1 MLLEVKNLNVFY
13 DEIQALWDVSFNV
26 EKGET
31 VCIIGPNG
39 AGKTTLLN
47 TIMGFLSPKQGT
59 IKFNGKEISKMPIH
73 KRVEM
78 GIALAPEGR
87 HLFPYMTVY
96 QNLVMGAF
104 TPRARKKLKENL
116 EMVYEMFPILKERKD
131 QKAGTLSGGEQQML
145 VLGRGLMSSPEL
157 FMLDE
162 PSSGLAPKIVATVL
176 ETVKKLNEEYGLT
189 ILLVEQN
196 VHVALEISHRGYVIE
211 NGRIVLAGEA
221 KELLYNEHVKR
232 AYLGI

>member
-1 MLLEVKNLNVFY
+1 MLEVKGLDVFY
-13 DEIQALWDVSFNV
+13 DEMQALWDISFNV

-47 TIMGFLSPKQGT
+47 TIMGFLSPKGGS
-59 IKFNGKEISKMPIH
+59 IKFNGKEISRMPVH

-96 QNLVMGAF
+96 QNLIMGAF
-104 TPRARKKLKENL
+104 NPRARKRIKENL
-116 EMVYEMFPILKERKD
+116 ELVYELFPKLKERKD
-131 QKAGTLSGGEQQML
+131 QRAGTLSGGEQQML

-162 PSSGLAPKIVATVL
+162 PSSGLAPKIVAIVL
-176 ETVKKLNEEYGLT
+176 DTVKKLNKEYGLT

-221 KELLYNEHVKR
+221 RDLLGNEHVKK